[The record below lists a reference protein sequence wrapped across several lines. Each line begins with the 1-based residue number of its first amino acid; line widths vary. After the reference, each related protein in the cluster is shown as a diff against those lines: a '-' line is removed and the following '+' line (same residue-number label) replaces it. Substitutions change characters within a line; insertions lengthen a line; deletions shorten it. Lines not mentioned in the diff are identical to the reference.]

1 MVFCRSFDLEERI
14 NRFFQTRH
22 VSFFP
27 DILPPGVYLLSILTL
42 GETRVAKK
50 KEEFATEFE
59 FNLTFLLSLRGS
71 SSFSTFFL
79 PFPPAP
85 PPDLAKKLSATRIT
99 THFRVLSLS
108 RKFDRTCVYV
118 SFVEGER
125 EGTRRK
131 QTKER
136 SMCNQLGRVISSI
149 GVVESG

>member
-108 RKFDRTCVYV
+108 RKFDRTKLVFTFLLSKV
-118 SFVEGER
+118 KERAR
-125 EGTRRK
+125 EGNKRRSD
-131 QTKER
+131 R
-136 SMCNQLGRVISSI
+136 CVISWA
-149 GVVESG
+149 E